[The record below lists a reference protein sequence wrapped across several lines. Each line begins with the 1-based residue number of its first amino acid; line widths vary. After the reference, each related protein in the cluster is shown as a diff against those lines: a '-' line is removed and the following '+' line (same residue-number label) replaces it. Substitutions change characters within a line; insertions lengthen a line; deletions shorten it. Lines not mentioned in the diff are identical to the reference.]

1 MAEDLPPAS
10 PPLHPII
17 AARRS
22 ARLLDPAGHV
32 ARRQVDVLLEAAR
45 WAPTWGKRQPV
56 RFLVGLRG
64 ADGAD
69 ETFEKLQGLLSR
81 GNQSWAPAAGALVLL
96 ASAATGEPDEVAY
109 APVDLGL
116 ALGQL
121 VLQAVADG
129 LVAHPMA
136 GFDKD
141 AARTAFGIP
150 VEFEPLVVVAIGVAA
165 VDFSGADPGLVA
177 KENAPRKR
185 RPLSEVAFAGRWGLP
200 F

>member
-1 MAEDLPPAS
+1 MDEDLTAA
-10 PPLHPII
+10 LHPII

-22 ARLLDPAGHV
+22 GRLFDANGHV
-32 ARRQVDVLLEAAR
+32 GREQVAVLLEAAR

-64 ADGAD
+64 EDGPD
-69 ETFEKLQGLLSR
+69 GTFAKLHGLLSR

-96 ASAATGEPDEVAY
+96 VAAAAGEPDEVAY

-129 LVAHPMA
+129 FVAHPMA
-136 GFDKD
+136 GFDKVGAK
-141 AARTAFGIP
+141 AAFDIP
-150 VEFEPLVVVAIGVAA
+150 SEFEPWAVVAVGVAGTGLA
-165 VDFSGADPGLVA
+165 DADPGLVA

-185 RPLSEVAFAGRWGLP
+185 LPLSEVAFAGTWGER